1 MVSRLD
7 SQKGLDITGH
17 VVHLLLNQHAGEAQ
31 FAVLG
36 SGVAGYEDMFR
47 HLATYHQDAMTAVFA
62 HDGALAPLMY
72 AGSDVF
78 VMPSLWEPCGLGQL
92 LAMRYGSVPVVRA
105 TGGLADTVLDGV
117 TGFTFHNYSSD
128 DFWDALRRALFIYR
142 NYPRS
147 WAAMQ
152 REGMQR
158 DWSWSASARA
168 YEQLYEWAGARVAGG

>member
-1 MVSRLD
+1 
-7 SQKGLDITGH
+7 
-17 VVHLLLNQHAGEAQ
+17 
-31 FAVLG
+31 
-36 SGVAGYEDMFR
+36 
-47 HLATYHQDAMTAVFA
+47 MTAVFA

-117 TGFTFHNYSSD
+117 TGFTFHNYSAD